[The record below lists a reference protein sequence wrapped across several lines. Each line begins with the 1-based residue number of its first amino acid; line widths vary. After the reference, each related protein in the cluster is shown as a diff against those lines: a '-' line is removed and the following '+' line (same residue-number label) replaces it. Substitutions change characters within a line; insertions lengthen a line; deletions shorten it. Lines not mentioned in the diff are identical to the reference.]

1 MFLIYILY
9 SLYFILI
16 AFFFF
21 ICSDFSNLII
31 ICKNS
36 VNPWMHCINLVM
48 DQFYNVD
55 IINGMFV

>member
-1 MFLIYILY
+1 MFLIYIVLY
-9 SLYFILI
+9 SLFYFNCI
-16 AFFFF
+16 FF